1 MLKFEPLY
9 PRDFQTHFYVEN
21 NYYIIIVLQA
31 ICLLYYIFIAFVQ
44 TLTKQS
50 LHLLIKV

>member
-1 MLKFEPLY
+1 MLKFEP
-9 PRDFQTHFYVEN
+9 
-21 NYYIIIVLQA
+21 YIQGTSRHIFMLKITTILIVLQA
-31 ICLLYYIFIAFVQ
+31 ICLLYYIFIAFIQ